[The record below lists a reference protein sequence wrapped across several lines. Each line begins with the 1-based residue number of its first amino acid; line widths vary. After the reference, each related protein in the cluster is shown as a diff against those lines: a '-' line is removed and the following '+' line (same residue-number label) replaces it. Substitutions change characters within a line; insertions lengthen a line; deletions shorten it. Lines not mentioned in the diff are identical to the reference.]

1 MIRRGGVA
9 THPSILQYL
18 SDHACGEMPLWFFT
32 RVCGEEA
39 NAEAMRASRHYLPLA
54 NEQREDGGY
63 GRFHSMDSL
72 DKTSRQFRTT
82 EQAVQRMRDLMLP
95 SEDPVVLRVQ
105 SSLLGYAD
113 GSLAYSD
120 RIERHP
126 DFDIALGSMAAA
138 NAAALGSTDA
148 RVEQRKAVCAQ
159 YVAAAAEA
167 IASGGDYESA
177 WRASALERHDLALKP
192 ETIHV
197 LWLLWQNPYLEE
209 EAEHQ
214 FLRYLWDRS
223 IYYTPGI
230 PAREKRFADSAQF
243 ARWLFVLEQFS
254 GARTFPRLMREHHTN
269 EFLEQEALR
278 LIGGLAEPYPNG
290 ELLGRYQ
297 EGKRTKPGLIW
308 DTVLRIA
315 RLLQAAER

>member
-1 MIRRGGVA
+1 MGGMAV
-9 THPSILQYL
+9 HPAIIQFL
-18 SDHACGEMPLWFFT
+18 SGQSSGAMPRWLSARVLGGEADA
-32 RVCGEEA
+32 V
-39 NAEAMRASRHYLPLA
+39 AMRASRHYLPLA
-54 NEQREDGGY
+54 SEQREDGGY
-63 GRFHSMDSL
+63 GRFHSMDSQ
-72 DKTSRQFRTT
+72 DKSPRLFRTT
-82 EQAVQRMRDLMLP
+82 ELAVQRMRDLMLP
-95 SEDPVVLRVQ
+95 PDDPVVLRTERA
-105 SSLLGYAD
+105 LLGYVD
-113 GSLAYSD
+113 GTLAYSD
-120 RIERHP
+120 RIEHHP
-126 DFDIALGSMAAA
+126 DFDIALCSMTAA
-138 NAAALGSTDA
+138 NASALGSVDE
-148 RVEQRKAVCAQ
+148 RVERRKAVCAQ
-159 YVAAAAEA
+159 YVSSAAEM
-167 IASGGDYESA
+167 IDSGNDYA
-177 WRASALERHDLALKP
+177 AVWRASALERHDLALKP

-230 PAREKRFADSAQF
+230 PARDKRFADSAQF

-254 GARTFPRLMREHHTN
+254 GARTFPRLMREHQTN

-278 LIGGLAEPYPNG
+278 LAGGLAEPYPNG